1 MTNDLTNRTR
11 LALDAF
17 VAFGQCVRAAFP
29 DDVMRAAIEAATRGE
44 YDQGRA
50 LSAACNKL
58 AGSVSGIVGAYD
70 PEVFDAGSDGSAVVF
85 HFVPLLSVL
94 DELLQFDPV
103 LEERRN
109 AAMQK
114 FMGAEQWAQW
124 VAEGADDD
132 ARLHQQAIE
141 RAAKV
146 LQNA

>member
-1 MTNDLTNRTR
+1 MINDLTSRTR

-44 YDQGRA
+44 YDQARA

-58 AGSVSGIVGAYD
+58 ASSVAGIVGAYD
-70 PEVFDAGSDGSAVVF
+70 PEVFDAGSDGSGVVF

-103 LEERRN
+103 LDERRN
-109 AAMQK
+109 AAMEK
-114 FMGAEQWAQW
+114 LMGAERWAQL
-124 VAEGADDD
+124 VAEGEADDAELLQHALD
-132 ARLHQQAIE
+132 